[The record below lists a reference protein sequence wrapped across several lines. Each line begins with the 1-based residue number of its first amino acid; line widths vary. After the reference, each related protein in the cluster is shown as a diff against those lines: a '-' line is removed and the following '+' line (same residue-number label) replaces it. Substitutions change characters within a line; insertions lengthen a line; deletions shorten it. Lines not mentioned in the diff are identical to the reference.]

1 MICTGS
7 SDTPLPKFL
16 PIQGGVR
23 EHAILEGCV
32 AAVVGACERELVAAH
47 LDRVTRRM
55 AALLSDED
63 IDLTRMRRERH
74 ARLQVE
80 MERADVDVVL
90 AIGLANV
97 HYLTGAT
104 VRTADSARC
113 HYERTIAIA
122 FRGKP
127 FTHVFGPYPEGFPA
141 ELPPVYAHP
150 PIYVEFSEGVE
161 SLAAFLKRELAG
173 IGARIGVDEYTAAMF
188 GGLSDQLAGHQ
199 LVDGGALLGAA
210 RLCKTGDELKCIR
223 HAQRINES
231 AIGDVLPL
239 LRPGIRQCELSARFL
254 RRIQEL
260 GASANE
266 IDPIWQPIAPHLSAN
281 PFATSGDVP
290 FPRSTTDRFL
300 SEGDQLWVD
309 TGISFHGYTSDFG
322 RTWLVGR
329 RARPTARQQDQFKQ
343 WCDVVDRVCE
353 ATRPGATGGDLARAA
368 CAGRSEKPWMKH
380 FYLIHGLGLNSAEM
394 PLIGTDLGTDFDE
407 RIVLA
412 PGMVL
417 VLEPTIWEDGQGGYR
432 SEEIIAVTEEGYL
445 GLSEFPYTPYGE
457 AQR

>member
-1 MICTGS
+1 VSTRS
-7 SDTPLPKFL
+7 LK
-16 PIQGGVR
+16 
-23 EHAILEGCV
+23 GCV
-32 AAVVGACERELVAAH
+32 AAVVGTCERELVAAR
-47 LDRVTRRM
+47 LDRVARRM
-55 AALLSDED
+55 ATLLSDED
-63 IDLTRMRRERH
+63 FDLTRMRRERH
-74 ARLQVE
+74 ARLQGE
-80 MERADVDVVL
+80 MERADVDAVV

-127 FTHVFGPYPEGFPA
+127 FAHVLGPYPEGFPA

-150 PIYVEFSEGVE
+150 PIYVEFPEGVDT
-161 SLAAFLKRELAG
+161 LAAFLKRELAG

-188 GGLSDQLAGHQ
+188 EGLSGQLAGHE
-199 LVDGGALLGAA
+199 LVDGGVLLGHA

-223 HAQRINES
+223 RAQRINEN
-231 AIGDVLPL
+231 AIADVLPL
-239 LRPGIRQCELSARFL
+239 VRPGSRQCELSARFL

-309 TGISFHGYTSDFG
+309 TGISFHGYASDFG

-329 RARPTARQQDQFKQ
+329 EARPTARQQDQFKQ
-343 WCDVVDRVCE
+343 WCDVMDRVRE

-368 CAGRSEKPWMKH
+368 CAGRRDKPWMKH
-380 FYLIHGLGLNSAEM
+380 FYLIHGVGLNSAEM

-417 VLEPTIWEDGQGGYR
+417 VLEPTIWEDGHGGYR

-445 GLSEFPYTPYGE
+445 DLSEFPYTPYGE
-457 AQR
+457 VHW